1 MSDFT
6 YLPDFLIDEAVE
18 YKTLVS
24 EFENGAE
31 QRRRKWASLQSSVT
45 LRCNYRTLTEMSEV
59 RDFFKGKAG
68 VFTSGTWTNPN
79 DSVEYIVRFAEDSFK
94 LSRKAYGV
102 YDFEFDFIEV
112 K

>member
-31 QRRRKWASLQSSVT
+31 QRRRKWQNPLSKWT
-45 LRCNYRTLTEMSEV
+45 LRFNNRTSAEMATV
-59 RDFFKGKAG
+59 RDFFKNKFGA
-68 VFTSGTWTNPN
+68 FMSFTWTNPN
-79 DSVEYIVRFAEDSFK
+79 DSVEYTVRFVEDSFQF
-94 LSRKAYGV
+94 SRKAYGV
-102 YDFEFDFIEV
+102 YDFEFEFIEV

>member
-31 QRRRKWASLQSSVT
+31 QRRRKWANPLSKWT
-45 LRCNYRTLTEMSEV
+45 LRFNNRTLSEMEEV
-59 RDFFKGKAG
+59 RDFFKNKFGALMS
-68 VFTSGTWTNPN
+68 FTWTNPN
-79 DSVEYIVRFAEDSFK
+79 DSAEYTVRFAEDSFK
-94 LSRKAYGV
+94 FSRKAYGV
-102 YDFEFDFIEV
+102 YDFEFDFVEV

>member
-18 YKTLVS
+18 YKTLIS

-31 QRRRKWASLQSSVT
+31 QRRRKWANPLSKWT
-45 LRCNYRTLTEMSEV
+45 LRFNNRTLDEMTAV
-59 RDFFKGKAG
+59 RDFFKNKAG
-68 VFTSGTWTNPN
+68 SLAAFTWTNPN
-79 DSVEYIVRFAEDSFK
+79 DSVEYTVRFAEDSFK
-94 LSRKAYGV
+94 FSRKAYGI